1 MDPIQVNIN
10 VTLDLSE
17 KTTELLQA
25 LMGKAQAPAPAPE
38 TKPNRR
44 KVETKPAPAPETKE
58 APEQKPESEEPAAGA
73 AMQTHSP
80 EAESAEAAP
89 APAQE
94 EKKVYEDEELREI
107 VHAVRSA
114 KPGNPQI
121 IRNEIFPEFGIK
133 TSIECPMERRAELVA
148 RLKELAA

>member
-58 APEQKPESEEPAAGA
+58 APEQKPEPEEP
-73 AMQTHSP
+73 
-80 EAESAEAAP
+80 ESAEAAP

>member
-17 KTTELLQA
+17 KTTALLQA

-58 APEQKPESEEPAAGA
+58 APEQKPEPEEP
-73 AMQTHSP
+73 
-80 EAESAEAAP
+80 ESAEAAP